1 VAAVRLLLSHLPL
14 PFPWFLCFSLYSV
27 SGCAQIMERELG
39 PGAVRLFSGVYTPN
53 LDQTAGK
60 DLTLASPAPLLL
72 GCPRMRYISF
82 LSSLANQVTK
92 LE

>member
-1 VAAVRLLLSHLPL
+1 
-14 PFPWFLCFSLYSV
+14 
-27 SGCAQIMERELG
+27 MERELG

-60 DLTLASPAPLLL
+60 DLTLAGSTFTQPSTDS
-72 GCPRMRYISF
+72 MRYISF